1 MDFSLYV
8 HIPFCR
14 QKCDYCDFFSVP
26 SAKSCLLPDK
36 NYVDAVLAE
45 CSFLVQKY
53 SVTRWKTVYIG
64 GGTPSQLGS
73 ELLCLLVEGIKK
85 AVKEKKIDEFTVEM
99 NPEDITFELLEAAQR
114 CGIDRIS
121 MGIQALDDK
130 ALGAINRHCS
140 VSKVYS
146 ALELVEKFWE
156 KKLSVDF
163 ISGLPCQTYDSF
175 KNQFQQIF
183 KYKKIDHIS
192 LYTLTVEENTP
203 LYKKIESGKIKW
215 NPEKADKMWII
226 GRNLLEKNGFYQYE
240 ISNFSKP
247 GFKSLHNQ
255 TYWHLDS
262 YLGCGAGACSSVYE
276 KKTRRWTNTVSIKK
290 YEDFWLNFKAE
301 NIQKLSEIQN
311 VELISR
317 ETEIFEWLMM
327 GFRLVDGVCEEDFK
341 KRFNLELEER
351 IGTKNGVFADWKK
364 RKLAKTSVKN
374 EKTYY
379 SLTKRGIMLLNQFL
393 ESLL

>member
-1 MDFSLYV
+1 MDFSLYI

-26 SAKSCLLPDK
+26 SSNGCLVPDK

-45 CSFLVQKY
+45 CNFLVRKY

-64 GGTPSQLGS
+64 GGTPSQLGTK
-73 ELLCLLVEGIKK
+73 LLVLLAEGIKG

-99 NPEDITFELLEAAQR
+99 NPEDITAELLKAADS

-130 ALGAINRHCS
+130 ALSLINRHCS
-140 VSKVYS
+140 VNKVYS
-146 ALELVEKFWE
+146 ALEILNKNWK

-163 ISGLPCQTYDSF
+163 IAGLPGQTYDSF
-175 KNQFQQIF
+175 KNQFQKIF
-183 KYKKIDHIS
+183 KYRIDHIS

-215 NPEKADKMWII
+215 DPQRGDKMWIL
-226 GRNLLEKNGFYQYE
+226 GRNILEKNGFAQYE
-240 ISNFSKP
+240 VSNFSKP

-255 TYWHLDS
+255 TYWKLNS
-262 YLGCGAGACSSVYE
+262 YLGCGAGACSSVYS
-276 KKTRRWTNTVSIKK
+276 KKTVRWTNTVSIKK
-290 YEDFWLNFKAE
+290 YEDFWLNFCPEKC
-301 NIQKLSEIQN
+301 QQLSEIQN
-311 VELISR
+311 VELISK
-317 ETEIFEWLMM
+317 ETEVFEWLMM
-327 GFRLVDGVCEEDFK
+327 GFRLTEGVCVQDFK
-341 KRFNLELEER
+341 ERFNLNLEER
-351 IGTKNGVFADWKK
+351 IGAKSGVFFEWKK
-364 RKLAKTSVKN
+364 RKLAKTSVIN
-374 EKTYY
+374 GKTYY
-379 SLTKRGIMLLNQFL
+379 SLNKRGIMLLNQFL